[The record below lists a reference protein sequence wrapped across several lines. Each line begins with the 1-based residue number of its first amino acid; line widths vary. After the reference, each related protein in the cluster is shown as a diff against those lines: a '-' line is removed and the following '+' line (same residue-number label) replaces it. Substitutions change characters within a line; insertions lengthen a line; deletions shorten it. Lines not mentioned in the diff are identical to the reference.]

1 VVSTAFADQGIWSS
15 QQKHELIA
23 WCEDRL
29 HNRVLGECFRRGYQV
44 VGSKALPILK
54 TSWGRIYARWAFDNG
69 TRMVRG
75 KSFSWWSI
83 PNSLVWI
90 TAFMLVGAVV
100 TTEYA
105 NQCWKS
111 TGKD

>member
-1 VVSTAFADQGIWSS
+1 VSTAFADQGIWST

-29 HNRVLGECFRRGYQV
+29 HNHVLGECFRRGYQV

-54 TSWGRIYARWAFDNG
+54 TSWGRTYAKWAFDNG

-75 KSFSWWSI
+75 RSFAWWSL
-83 PNSLVWI
+83 PNSLLWI
-90 TAFMLVGAVV
+90 SAFMLVGSVV
-100 TTEYA
+100 TTRYA
-105 NQCWKS
+105 NHCWKS